1 MRRSALPYAV
11 VMLAGLLTAGCRA
24 SVPGTGPQRPDQLM
38 LTREQ
43 IAEPRF
49 TSAYDVVRALRS
61 NWLNSRGIASLRS
74 KVEVQVYL
82 DGVHLGGVQA
92 LQNISTP
99 SIQYI
104 RYFNGTDAT
113 TRWGIG
119 HGRGVIYIG
128 TGSPADPARG
138 LATSSSARGR
148 GPAPFRR

>member
-1 MRRSALPYAV
+1 MRRSALPLAV
-11 VMLAGLLTAGCRA
+11 VVLAVSLAAGCRA
-24 SVPGTGPQRPDQLM
+24 SVPGAGQERPDQLM

-61 NWLNSRGIASLRS
+61 NWLNARGIASLRF

-82 DGVHLGGVQA
+82 DGVHLGGVQT

-104 RYFNGTDAT
+104 RYINGTDAT

-119 HGRGVIYIG
+119 HGRGVIFIG
-128 TGSPADPARG
+128 TGSPPEPG
-138 LATSSSARGR
+138 T
-148 GPAPFRR
+148 PPQ

>member
-11 VMLAGLLTAGCRA
+11 VMLAVSLTAGCRA
-24 SVPGTGPQRPDQLM
+24 SAPGAGQERPDQLM
-38 LTREQ
+38 ITREQ

-49 TSAYDVVRALRS
+49 SSAYDVVRALRS
-61 NWLNSRGIASLRS
+61 NWLNARGIASLRF

-82 DGVHLGGVQA
+82 DGVHLGGVQT

-99 SIQYI
+99 SIQYMQ
-104 RYFNGTDAT
+104 YFNGTDAT

-128 TGSPADPARG
+128 TGPPPEPG
-138 LATSSSARGR
+138 T
-148 GPAPFRR
+148 PPQ